1 MEKPLTYP
9 LEKVSEPVRFSMLFE
24 TKTRKIQS
32 GPKKPAGVLTTDP
45 PSLGKEASADRWESM
60 ARMVRMVEARG
71 SERQPSSLPAGN
83 CGK

>member
-32 GPKKPAGVLTTDP
+32 GPKKPAGVLNHGSSFAGERSFGGQVGIDGTDGEDGR
-45 PSLGKEASADRWESM
+45 GK
-60 ARMVRMVEARG
+60 G
-71 SERQPSSLPAGN
+71 L
-83 CGK
+83 